1 MKLKAIINSMS
12 GRVQMRLTSN
22 LFRAA
27 TAPTVA
33 LMLAAALAACG
44 DDGGGPVTPDAG
56 APDAAPADLVTR
68 EEVVA
73 HYAAMVHANYG
84 DALDKALQLQAAI
97 ETFLAAPS
105 AAKLEAAKRAWLE
118 ARLPYGQT
126 EAYRFYDGPI
136 DNTESGPEGRLN
148 AWPMDEAYVDYVID
162 PQSGPDAD
170 PPVYIEGG
178 IVNDPEIAIT
188 KEKLAGLNEGGEG
201 DIFGGGDNFD
211 PEKAVSTGYHAI
223 EFLLWGQDFVDG
235 GPGSRPFQDYLTG
248 PDATMPNGDR
258 RGEYL
263 RVVTQ
268 LLIDD
273 LTLLVAA
280 WAPDSAGNFRAE
292 LVSGDPDQALRSML
306 SGVGILSKGEL
317 ASERMDVALRSLD
330 QEDEHSCFSDNT
342 HIDIL
347 MNATGIQNV
356 YLGRYGYLDGPSVS
370 DLVRQIDPALDS
382 EMREKLE
389 ASLKAV
395 QAIPAPF
402 DQAIPETNSESWLKV
417 DAAVK
422 ALFAQSDTIIDVG
435 EALGLGNISVD
446 LPE

>member
-1 MKLKAIINSMS
+1 
-12 GRVQMRLTSN
+12 MRLTSN
-22 LFRAA
+22 VFRAA
-27 TAPTVA
+27 TAPSVA
-33 LMLAAALAACG
+33 LMLAATLAACG
-44 DDGGGPVTPDAG
+44 DDGGDPVTPDAG
-56 APDAAPADLVTR
+56 TSPDAAPAEVVTR
-68 EEVVA
+68 GEVVA
-73 HYAAMVHANYG
+73 HYAAMVHANYS
-84 DALDKALQLQAAI
+84 DALDKALQMQTAI
-97 ETFLAAPS
+97 DTFLAEPT
-105 AAKLEAAKRAWLE
+105 AATFEAAKRAWLE
-118 ARLPYGQT
+118 ARVPYGQS

-136 DNTESGPEGRLN
+136 DNAEDGPEGQLN

-162 PQSGPDAD
+162 PQSPDAE

-178 IVNDPEIAIT
+178 IINTPDIEIT

-201 DIFGGGDNFD
+201 DIFNGGDNFD

-248 PDATMPNGDR
+248 PEATMPNGDR
-258 RGEYL
+258 RGQYL
-263 RVVTQ
+263 RAVTE

-280 WAPDSAGNFRAE
+280 WAPDTAGNFRASF
-292 LVSGDPDQALRSML
+292 VSGDPDAALRSML
-306 SGVGILSKGEL
+306 SGIGILSKGEL

-370 DLVRQIDPALDS
+370 DLVRQIDPALDA
-382 EMREKLE
+382 EMREGFE

-395 QAIPAPF
+395 LAIPTPF
-402 DQAIPETNSESWLKV
+402 DQAIPETNSASWLKV

-422 ALFAQSDTIIDVG
+422 ALFAQSDIIIEVG

>member
-1 MKLKAIINSMS
+1 MHP
-12 GRVQMRLTSN
+12 TSN
-22 LFRAA
+22 LFRVA
-27 TAPTVA
+27 TAPAMA
-33 LMLAAALAACG
+33 LALAALLGACG
-44 DDGGGPVTPDAG
+44 DDGGNSETPDAG
-56 APDAAPADLVTR
+56 GGPDAAPADLVTR

-73 HYAAMVHANYG
+73 HYATMVHANYS
-84 DALDKALQLQAAI
+84 DALDKAKQLQAAI
-97 ETFLAAPS
+97 DVFVAAPS
-105 AAKLEAAKRAWLE
+105 EATLEAAKRAWLE
-118 ARLPYGQT
+118 ARVPYGQT

-136 DNTESGPEGRLN
+136 DNAENGPEGRLN

-162 PQSGPDAD
+162 PQAGPDAD

-178 IVNDPEIAIT
+178 VVNDTTLEIT

-201 DIFGGGDNFD
+201 DIFDVGETFD

-235 GPGSRPFQDYLTG
+235 GPGSRPFQDFL
-248 PDATMPNGDR
+248 PDSDPARTMPNGER
-258 RGEYL
+258 RGQYL
-263 RVVTQ
+263 RVVTE

-280 WAPDSAGNFRAE
+280 WAPDTAGNYRAGF
-292 LVSGDPDQALRSML
+292 VGGDPDDALRSML
-306 SGVGILSKGEL
+306 SGIGILSKGEL

-356 YLGRYGYLDGPSVS
+356 YLGRYAYLDGPSVS
-370 DLVRQIDPALDS
+370 DLVRQIDPALDA
-382 EMREKLE
+382 EMRARFE
-389 ASLKAV
+389 ASLQAV

-402 DQAIPETNSESWLKV
+402 DQAIPEANSESWLKV
-417 DAAVK
+417 DTAVK
-422 ALFAQSDTIIDVG
+422 ALFAQSDTIIEVG
-435 EALGLGNISVD
+435 QALGLGNISVD

>member
-1 MKLKAIINSMS
+1 
-12 GRVQMRLTSN
+12 MRLMSN

-44 DDGGGPVTPDAG
+44 DDGNDPVTPDASTT
-56 APDAAPADLVTR
+56 PDAAPADLVTR

-73 HYAAMVHANYG
+73 QYAAMVHANYS

-97 ETFLAAPS
+97 ETLLAAPS
-105 AAKLEAAKRAWLE
+105 AAKLESAKRAWLE

-136 DNTESGPEGRLN
+136 DNVESGPEGQLN

-162 PQSGPDAD
+162 PASGPDAD

-178 IVNDPEIAIT
+178 VINTPDIVIT

-201 DIFGGGDNFD
+201 DIFNGGDNFD

-248 PDATMPNGDR
+248 ADATMPNGDR

-263 RVVTQ
+263 RVVTA

-273 LTLLVAA
+273 LTSLVAA
-280 WAPDSAGNFRAE
+280 WAPGTAGNFRAGF
-292 LVSGDPDQALRSML
+292 VGGDPDDALRSML
-306 SGVGILSKGEL
+306 SGIGILSKGEL

-382 EMREKLE
+382 EMREKFE

-417 DAAVK
+417 DTAVK

>member
-1 MKLKAIINSMS
+1 
-12 GRVQMRLTSN
+12 MRLTSN

-44 DDGGGPVTPDAG
+44 DDGGDPVTPDAG
-56 APDAAPADLVTR
+56 TTPDAAPADLVTR

-73 HYAAMVHANYG
+73 QYAAMVHANYS
-84 DALDKALQLQAAI
+84 DALAKALQLQAAI

-105 AAKLEAAKRAWLE
+105 AAKLESAKRAWLE

-136 DNTESGPEGRLN
+136 DNAESGPEGQLN

-162 PQSGPDAD
+162 PASGPDAN

-178 IVNDPEIAIT
+178 VINTLDIEIT

-201 DIFGGGDNFD
+201 DIFNGGDNFD

-235 GPGSRPFQDYLTG
+235 GPGSRPFQDYLIG
-248 PDATMPNGDR
+248 ADATMPNGDR

-263 RVVTQ
+263 RVVTA

-273 LTLLVAA
+273 LTSLVAA
-280 WAPDSAGNFRAE
+280 WAPGTAGNFRAE
-292 LVSGDPDQALRSML
+292 FVGGDPDDALRSML
-306 SGVGILSKGEL
+306 SGIGILSKGEL

-382 EMREKLE
+382 EMREKFE

-402 DQAIPETNSESWLKV
+402 DQAIPETDSESWLKV
-417 DAAVK
+417 DTAVK